1 MEAGGRSP
9 VIELIPNVVK
19 TKLSN
24 QTVIQSQ
31 MKQQKGPC
39 AQYIT
44 FIQFFLSSLTSF
56 VTSKI

>member
-9 VIELIPNVVK
+9 EIELIPNIVK
-19 TKLSN
+19 TKLNN

-39 AQYIT
+39 AQYII
-44 FIQFFLSSLTSF
+44 FIQFY
-56 VTSKI
+56 